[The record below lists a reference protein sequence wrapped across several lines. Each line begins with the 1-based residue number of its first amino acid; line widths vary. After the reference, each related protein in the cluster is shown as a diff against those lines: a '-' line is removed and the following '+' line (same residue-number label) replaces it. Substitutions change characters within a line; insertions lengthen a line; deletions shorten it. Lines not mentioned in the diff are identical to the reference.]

1 MNNPNSKASRF
12 KAFLGERWFEEIPGT
27 HIKFFSW
34 KRLCLDVGTYIF
46 IPSTAALIGIAF
58 YAAGHRSGSGKAKP
72 SERNQSVQAPIAAK
86 SQILDFE
93 KGVSTSKRAPG
104 TLVRVNLLNNIETY
118 STAPVHARVLDQNL
132 GASFRGGTLIGEAT
146 PDTNFDRVTI
156 TFKFARDEFSA
167 SRATTLS
174 ARALSLDGTLGLE
187 AEKREGFAA
196 RATIGS
202 AASIGQSVAG
212 AKGGGDGRSF
222 LVQALTA
229 GLLQEFNSSAQVEK
243 NRSEVLTVAPGTEFF
258 AELTDFF
265 PGAGR

>member
-1 MNNPNSKASRF
+1 MNNPNSKASRL

-27 HIKFFSW
+27 QIKFFSW
-34 KRLCLDVGTYIF
+34 KKLCFDVGTYIF

-58 YAAGHRSGSGKAKP
+58 YAAANRTGKSKP
-72 SERNQSVQAPIAAK
+72 SEKNNKVQAPVSAK

-93 KGVSTSKRAPG
+93 KGTSTSKRAPG
-104 TLVRVNLLNNIETY
+104 TLVRVSLLNNIETY
-118 STAPVHARVLDQNL
+118 STAPVHARILDQNL
-132 GASFRGGTLIGEAT
+132 GAAFRGGTLIGEAT

-156 TFKFARDEFSA
+156 TFKFARDEVSS
-167 SRATTLS
+167 SRATTLA
-174 ARALSLDGTLGLE
+174 ARALSLDGTLGLD
-187 AEKREGFAA
+187 AEKRGGFGA

-202 AASIGQSVAG
+202 AAAVGQSATG
-212 AKGGGDGRSF
+212 SQGGGDARSF

-229 GLLQEFNSSAQVEK
+229 GLLQEFNTTSQVEK
-243 NRSEVLTVAPGTEFF
+243 NRSQVLTVNPGTEFF